1 MEQQSIN
8 YQISI
13 TPEDL
18 QLIVKLTREF
28 LEKIGIELPKNFLED
43 NSKSLCESILS
54 HRTKPDSST
63 FYSKYSSMCEE
74 AYRIFNL
81 PQENAAVVLIK
92 VMDAVVKAN
101 STMQFEVNV
110 AGLDE
115 RESGRPLFTA

>member
-1 MEQQSIN
+1 
-8 YQISI
+8 
-13 TPEDL
+13 
-18 QLIVKLTREF
+18 
-28 LEKIGIELPKNFLED
+28 
-43 NSKSLCESILS
+43 
-54 HRTKPDSST
+54 
-63 FYSKYSSMCEE
+63 MCEE

-81 PQENAAVVLIK
+81 PQEDAAVVLIK